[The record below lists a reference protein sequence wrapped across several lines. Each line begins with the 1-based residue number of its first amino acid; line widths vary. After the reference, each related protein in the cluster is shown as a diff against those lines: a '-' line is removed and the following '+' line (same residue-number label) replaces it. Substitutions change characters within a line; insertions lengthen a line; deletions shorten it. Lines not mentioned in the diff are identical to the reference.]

1 MWKTLLSYGMDFI
14 GGSSVQI
21 YIYLALA
28 IGGFGAGFY
37 VEHLRFANYQEEVQ
51 AIAQKQEEHNESIK
65 KQHELVTKGIQ
76 DEYDAKLSLLRQY
89 YSNGVRQPSS
99 SSMPNISTATA
110 ISNANTAYAELA
122 ANCAQTTLM
131 LVELQKWINE
141 QIGITNE
148 R

>member
-14 GGSSVQI
+14 GGSNVQI
-21 YIYLALA
+21 YLYLALA

-99 SSMPNISTATA
+99 GSMSNLSTTA
-110 ISNANTAYAELA
+110 AIANANATYGELA

-131 LVELQKWINE
+131 LVELQKWIAQQVGIANE
-141 QIGITNE
+141 
-148 R
+148 